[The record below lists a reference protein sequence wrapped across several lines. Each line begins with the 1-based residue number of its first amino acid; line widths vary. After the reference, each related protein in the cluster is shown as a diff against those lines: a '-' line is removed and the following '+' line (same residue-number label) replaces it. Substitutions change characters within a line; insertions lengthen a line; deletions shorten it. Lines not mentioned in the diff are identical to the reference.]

1 MADARTKR
9 LTIVACILGTSVVF
23 LDGTV
28 VNVALPAIRADLAGG
43 LAAQQWVVEAYLLT
57 LGSLLLVGGSLGDLM
72 GRKKIFSIGLA
83 GFGLASVLCAIAPTV
98 EVLIAM
104 RALQGI
110 AGALLVPSSLAV
122 ITAVFPADERGAAI
136 GTWTAWAGIATVLGP
151 FGGGLLVDHASWRWI
166 FAINVPFVLV
176 TLAILRTRRARVP
189 RRGVDAQ
196 DRLPRRDPGRARAR
210 RAGVRADRAAG
221 VRHGRPGR
229 VGAVPGSGSRCW
241 PRSCGTRAVRTTRCC
256 R

>member
-1 MADARTKR
+1 MADDRTKR

-57 LGSLLLVGGSLGDLM
+57 LGSLLLVGGSLGDLF
-72 GRKKIFSIGLA
+72 GRKRVFSIGLA
-83 GFGLASVLCAIAPTV
+83 GFGVTSVLCAIAPSV

-104 RALQGI
+104 RALQAI

-122 ITAVFPADERGAAI
+122 ITAVFPAEERGAAI

-176 TLAILRTRRARVP
+176 TLAILRTAVP
-189 RRGVDAQ
+189 ESRDEQSMRKIDYLGAVLVAFGLSMPVFPLTDQPGYVMGDPVVLLAAA
-196 DRLPRRDPGRARAR
+196 RLPWR
-210 RAGVRADRAAG
+210 
-221 VRHGRPGR
+221 
-229 VGAVPGSGSRCW
+229 
-241 PRSCGTRAVRTTRCC
+241 
-256 R
+256 